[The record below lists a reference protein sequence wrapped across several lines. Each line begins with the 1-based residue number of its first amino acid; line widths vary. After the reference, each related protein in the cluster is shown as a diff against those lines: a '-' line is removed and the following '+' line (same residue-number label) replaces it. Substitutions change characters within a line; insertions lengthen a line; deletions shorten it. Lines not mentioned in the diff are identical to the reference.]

1 MCGCMT
7 IAMDFIDANGDNKQV
22 QGNNMQ
28 PRIVIN
34 RSKTLRDLVPA
45 NEPPFRNAYG
55 FDYWSIVTNSKQNII
70 T

>member
-1 MCGCMT
+1 MT
-7 IAMDFIDANGDNKQV
+7 ITMDFIDANGDNKQV

-45 NEPPFRNAYG
+45 NEPHFRNAYG
-55 FDYWSIVTNSKQNII
+55 FDYLSIVTNSKQNILHNSS
-70 T
+70 